1 MLIVCREFYE
11 DCRWDEVRMSL
22 CNSSLT
28 HTHAHLNLFIFVSP
42 PSSTQFANMLL
53 LVRMKEFLEGLL
65 AYRRG
70 RTTKNYRYI
79 PLKTYEKILEQI
91 HLDSA
96 GMVVDPFVSLEDRVD
111 REERQRRWIESL
123 NRDEQDSRSLV
134 NINGGGLF
142 KSMEGL

>member
-1 MLIVCREFYE
+1 MLIVCREFY
-11 DCRWDEVRMSL
+11 DDYRFVKIGWLGR
-22 CNSSLT
+22 SSDDSMQLLTHT
-28 HTHAHLNLFIFVSP
+28 HTHAHLTLFIFVSP

-123 NRDEQDSRSLV
+123 NRDKQDSRSLV
-134 NINGGGLF
+134 NI
-142 KSMEGL
+142 

>member
-1 MLIVCREFYE
+1 
-11 DCRWDEVRMSL
+11 
-22 CNSSLT
+22 
-28 HTHAHLNLFIFVSP
+28 
-42 PSSTQFANMLL
+42 MLL

-142 KSMEGL
+142 KSMEGI